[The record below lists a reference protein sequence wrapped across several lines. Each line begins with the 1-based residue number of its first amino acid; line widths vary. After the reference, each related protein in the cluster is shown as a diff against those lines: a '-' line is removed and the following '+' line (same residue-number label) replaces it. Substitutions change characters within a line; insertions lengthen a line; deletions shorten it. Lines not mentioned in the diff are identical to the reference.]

1 MAARPNLAQPALS
14 SHPGR
19 DGAAGDQTG
28 PDLAVWSS
36 SGLLWLSLS
45 LWFSSSSPVTSQDL
59 LDEREAERE
68 EEEEE
73 LQ

>member
-1 MAARPNLAQPALS
+1 MAARPNLAQPALW

-45 LWFSSSSPVTSQDL
+45 LSVALLWFSVIIQDL
-59 LDEREAERE
+59 LGEREK
-68 EEEEE
+68 EEE

>member
-1 MAARPNLAQPALS
+1 MAARPNLAQPALW

-28 PDLAVWSS
+28 PDLAVWSC

-45 LWFSSSSPVTSQDL
+45 LSVALLYFSVTSQDL
-59 LDEREAERE
+59 LGEREAGRE
-68 EEEEE
+68 KEEE